1 MILIF
6 GNIYSNINTFID
18 NELISGAQNTATQDS
33 MQEISGS
40 SALQAISAARAG
52 GRVSII
58 GTVGNDLFGR
68 NCLDIFRKEGIN
80 SSSIA
85 KSKTG
90 TGLEFSFSDPDNKAT
105 SIISYGA
112 NLHTHAEQI
121 PEINLNER
129 TLLMLSSDSDVQ
141 VINILLERAKAR
153 ESRSILCL
161 DNNNKLDASIYSSAD
176 IIVSNENIINCNST
190 GYIVEAINNGVYGA
204 KLHNK
209 EGNINNYESTPNEKI
224 IDTKACFEVFC
235 GFFASAIQAGL
246 PIRRAITLASKA
258 AQKTSEKIGIYDSI
272 PYLGYVQDLEKEKAR
287 NINS

>member
-18 NELISGAQNTATQDS
+18 SELISGAQNTATQDS
-33 MQEISGS
+33 MQGISGS
-40 SALQAISAARAG
+40 SVIQAISAARSG
-52 GRVSII
+52 GRISMI
-58 GTVGNDLFGR
+58 GTVGNDLFGK
-68 NCLDIFRKEGIN
+68 NCLEIFRKEGIN
-80 SSSIA
+80 SASIA
-85 KSKTG
+85 KSNTG
-90 TGLEFSFSDPDNKAT
+90 TGLEFSFSDPNNVAT
-105 SIISYGA
+105 SIVSYGA

-129 TLLMLSSDSDVQ
+129 TLLMLSGDSDVQ

-153 ESRSILCL
+153 KSRSILCL
-161 DNNNKLDASIYSSAD
+161 NNKPDASIYSSAD
-176 IIVSNENIINCNST
+176 IIISNENLVSHNST
-190 GYIVEAINNGVYGA
+190 GYIVETINNGVYGA
-204 KLHNK
+204 KLYNK
-209 EGNINNYESTPNEKI
+209 EGNIHNYESIPNEEI
-224 IDTKACFEVFC
+224 IDTKACFDVFC

-272 PYLGYVQDLEKEKAR
+272 PYLGYVQDLKKEKTQ